1 MESKEKKVRSKRD
14 PQGRRRAIAQAAA
27 ELLLFEGP
35 KSVTHR
41 SVAKK
46 AQVPLGSTTQ
56 YFSSINE
63 LKRAGYDVISRGVE
77 RGYDELIAQSE
88 KAKNDSKALAACI
101 YDYVTNIEEVR
112 ADIVLSV
119 AAIKD
124 EELRA
129 LLERNNE
136 RYEASLKQYMSDNQ
150 AKMISVFTNGLMLE
164 TGIFAHQFSEEF
176 IVQTVEA
183 ILAKSKA

>member
-1 MESKEKKVRSKRD
+1 MIRRGVEE
-14 PQGRRRAIAQAAA
+14 PLRRRQLNFYFSRVLKA
-27 ELLLFEGP
+27 LLIEVLQ
-35 KSVTHR
+35 
-41 SVAKK
+41 KK

-112 ADIVLSV
+112 ADMVLSA

-183 ILAKSKA
+183 ILTKSKA

>member
-1 MESKEKKVRSKRD
+1 MENKEKKVRSKRD

-88 KAKNDSKALAACI
+88 KAKNDSEALAVCI

-112 ADIVLSV
+112 ADMVLSA

-176 IVQTVEA
+176 IVQA
-183 ILAKSKA
+183 LSLIHI

>member
-63 LKRAGYDVISRGVE
+63 LKRAGYDVISHGVE

-88 KAKNDSKALAACI
+88 KAKNDSEALAVCI

-112 ADIVLSV
+112 ADMVLSA

-176 IVQTVEA
+176 IVQAVET
-183 ILAKSKA
+183 ILTKSKA

>member
-56 YFSSINE
+56 YFSSING

-77 RGYDELIAQSE
+77 RGYDEFVAQSE
-88 KAKNDSKALAACI
+88 KAKDDSKALAACI
-101 YDYVTNIEEVR
+101 YNYVTNVEEVR
-112 ADIVLSV
+112 ADMVLSA

-176 IVQTVEA
+176 IVQAVET
-183 ILAKSKA
+183 ILTKSKA

>member
-1 MESKEKKVRSKRD
+1 MENKEKKVRSKRD

-88 KAKNDSKALAACI
+88 KAKDDSKALAACI

-112 ADIVLSV
+112 ADMVLSA

-164 TGIFAHQFSEEF
+164 TGIFARQFSEEF
-176 IVQTVEA
+176 IVQAVET
-183 ILAKSKA
+183 ILTKSKA

>member
-1 MESKEKKVRSKRD
+1 MENKEKKVRSKRD
-14 PQGRRRAIAQAAA
+14 PQGRRRAIAQAPA

-88 KAKNDSKALAACI
+88 KAKNDSEALAVCI

-112 ADIVLSV
+112 ADMVLSA

-176 IVQTVEA
+176 IVQAVET
-183 ILAKSKA
+183 ILTKSKA

>member
-1 MESKEKKVRSKRD
+1 MENKEKKVRSKRD

-88 KAKNDSKALAACI
+88 KAKNDSEALAVCI

-112 ADIVLSV
+112 ADMVLSA

-150 AKMISVFTNGLMLE
+150 AKMISVFINGLMLE

-176 IVQTVEA
+176 IVQAVET
-183 ILAKSKA
+183 ILTKSKA

>member
-1 MESKEKKVRSKRD
+1 MENKEKKVRSKRD

-46 AQVPLGSTTQ
+46 AQVSLGSTTQ

-88 KAKNDSKALAACI
+88 KAKNDSEALAVCI

-112 ADIVLSV
+112 ADMVLSA

-176 IVQTVEA
+176 IVQAVET
-183 ILAKSKA
+183 ILTKSKA

>member
-1 MESKEKKVRSKRD
+1 MENKEKKVRSKRD
-14 PQGRRRAIAQAAA
+14 PQGRRKAIAQAAA

-77 RGYDELIAQSE
+77 RGYDELIAQSK
-88 KAKNDSKALAACI
+88 KAKNDSEALAVCI

-112 ADIVLSV
+112 ADMVLSA

-176 IVQTVEA
+176 IVQAVET
-183 ILAKSKA
+183 ILTKSKA

>member
-1 MESKEKKVRSKRD
+1 MEDKEKKVRSKRD

-63 LKRAGYDVISRGVE
+63 LKRAGYHVISRGVE

-112 ADIVLSV
+112 ADIVLSA

-150 AKMISVFTNGLMLE
+150 AKMISVFANGLMLE

-183 ILAKSKA
+183 ILTKSKA

>member
-1 MESKEKKVRSKRD
+1 MEDKEKKVRSKRD

-27 ELLLFEGP
+27 ELLLIEGP

-183 ILAKSKA
+183 ILTKSKA

>member
-1 MESKEKKVRSKRD
+1 M
-14 PQGRRRAIAQAAA
+14 
-27 ELLLFEGP
+27 
-35 KSVTHR
+35 
-41 SVAKK
+41 
-46 AQVPLGSTTQ
+46 
-56 YFSSINE
+56 
-63 LKRAGYDVISRGVE
+63 KRAGYDVISRGVE

-88 KAKNDSKALAACI
+88 KAKNESKALAACI

-112 ADIVLSV
+112 ADMVLSA

-150 AKMISVFTNGLMLE
+150 AKMISVSPMVSCLKRGYLLISLVKNL
-164 TGIFAHQFSEEF
+164 SC
-176 IVQTVEA
+176 
-183 ILAKSKA
+183 KP

>member
-1 MESKEKKVRSKRD
+1 MENKEKKVRSKRD

-88 KAKNDSKALAACI
+88 KAKNDSDALAVCI

-112 ADIVLSV
+112 ADMVLSA

-176 IVQTVEA
+176 IVQAVET
-183 ILAKSKA
+183 ILTKSKA

>member
-1 MESKEKKVRSKRD
+1 MENKEKKVRSKRD

-77 RGYDELIAQSE
+77 RGYDELITQSE
-88 KAKNDSKALAACI
+88 KAKNDSEALTVCI

-112 ADIVLSV
+112 ADMVLSA

-176 IVQTVEA
+176 IVQAVET
-183 ILAKSKA
+183 ILTKSKA

>member
-1 MESKEKKVRSKRD
+1 MENKEKKVRSKRD

-88 KAKNDSKALAACI
+88 KAKNDSEALAVCI

-112 ADIVLSV
+112 ADMVLS
-119 AAIKD
+119 
-124 EELRA
+124 A

-176 IVQTVEA
+176 IVQAVET
-183 ILAKSKA
+183 ILTKSKA

>member
-1 MESKEKKVRSKRD
+1 MENKEKKVRSKRD

-88 KAKNDSKALAACI
+88 KAKDDSKALAACI

-112 ADIVLSV
+112 ADMVLSA

-176 IVQTVEA
+176 IVQAVET
-183 ILAKSKA
+183 ILTKSKA

>member
-112 ADIVLSV
+112 ADMVLSA

-164 TGIFAHQFSEEF
+164 TGIFAHQFSEEL
-176 IVQTVEA
+176 IVQIVEA
-183 ILAKSKA
+183 ILTKSKA

>member
-77 RGYDELIAQSE
+77 RGYDGLIAQSE

-112 ADIVLSV
+112 ADIVLSA

-183 ILAKSKA
+183 ILTKSKA

>member
-1 MESKEKKVRSKRD
+1 MENKEKKVRSKRD

-88 KAKNDSKALAACI
+88 KAKNDSEALAVCI

-112 ADIVLSV
+112 ADMVLSA

-150 AKMISVFTNGLMLE
+150 AKMISAFTNGLMLE

-176 IVQTVEA
+176 IVQAVET
-183 ILAKSKA
+183 ILTKSKA

>member
-14 PQGRRRAIAQAAA
+14 PQGRRRVIAQAAA

-77 RGYDELIAQSE
+77 RGYDEFVAQSE
-88 KAKNDSKALAACI
+88 KAKDDSKALAACI
-101 YDYVTNIEEVR
+101 YNYVTNVEEVR
-112 ADIVLSV
+112 ADMVLSA

-136 RYEASLKQYMSDNQ
+136 RYEASLKQYMSDSQ

-176 IVQTVEA
+176 IVQA
-183 ILAKSKA
+183 IETILTKSKA

>member
-41 SVAKK
+41 RVAKK

>member
-1 MESKEKKVRSKRD
+1 MEDKEKKVRSKCD

-112 ADIVLSV
+112 ADIVLSA

-176 IVQTVEA
+176 IVQIVEA
-183 ILAKSKA
+183 ILTKSKA

>member
-1 MESKEKKVRSKRD
+1 MENKEKKVRSKRD

-88 KAKNDSKALAACI
+88 KAKNESKALAVCI

-112 ADIVLSV
+112 ADMVLSA

-176 IVQTVEA
+176 IVQAVET
-183 ILAKSKA
+183 ILTKSKA

>member
-1 MESKEKKVRSKRD
+1 MENKEKKVRSKRD

-56 YFSSINE
+56 CFSSINE

-88 KAKNDSKALAACI
+88 KAKNDSEALAVCI

-112 ADIVLSV
+112 ADMVLSA

-176 IVQTVEA
+176 IVQAVET
-183 ILAKSKA
+183 ILTKSKA

>member
-46 AQVPLGSTTQ
+46 AQVPLGSTTH

-112 ADIVLSV
+112 ADMVLSA

-176 IVQTVEA
+176 IVQAVET
-183 ILAKSKA
+183 ILTKSKA

>member
-1 MESKEKKVRSKRD
+1 MENKEKKVRSKRD

-56 YFSSINE
+56 YFSSIDE

-88 KAKNDSKALAACI
+88 KAKNDSEALAVCI

-112 ADIVLSV
+112 ADMVLSA

-176 IVQTVEA
+176 IVQAVET
-183 ILAKSKA
+183 ILTKSKA

>member
-1 MESKEKKVRSKRD
+1 MEDKEKKVRSKRD

-112 ADIVLSV
+112 ADIVLSA

-136 RYEASLKQYMSDNQ
+136 RYEASLKQYMSDTQ

-176 IVQTVEA
+176 IVQIVEA
-183 ILAKSKA
+183 ILTKSKA

>member
-1 MESKEKKVRSKRD
+1 MENKEKKVRSKRD

-63 LKRAGYDVISRGVE
+63 LKRAGYDVISCGVE

-88 KAKNDSKALAACI
+88 KAKNDSEALAVCI

-112 ADIVLSV
+112 ADMVLSA

-176 IVQTVEA
+176 IVQAVET
-183 ILAKSKA
+183 ILTKSKA

>member
-1 MESKEKKVRSKRD
+1 MENKEKKVRSKRD

-41 SVAKK
+41 SVVKK

-88 KAKNDSKALAACI
+88 KAKNDSEALAVCI

-112 ADIVLSV
+112 ADMVLSA

-176 IVQTVEA
+176 IVQAVET
-183 ILAKSKA
+183 ILTKSKA

>member
-63 LKRAGYDVISRGVE
+63 LKRAGYDVISRGLE

-101 YDYVTNIEEVR
+101 YGYVTNIEEVR
-112 ADIVLSV
+112 ADMVLSA

-183 ILAKSKA
+183 ILTKSKA

>member
-1 MESKEKKVRSKRD
+1 MENKEKKVRSKRD

-88 KAKNDSKALAACI
+88 KAKNDSEALTVCI

-112 ADIVLSV
+112 ADMVLSA

-176 IVQTVEA
+176 IVQAVET
-183 ILAKSKA
+183 ILTKSKA

>member
-77 RGYDELIAQSE
+77 RGYDEFVAQSE
-88 KAKNDSKALAACI
+88 KAKDDSKALAACI
-101 YDYVTNIEEVR
+101 YNYVTNVEEVR
-112 ADIVLSV
+112 ADMVLSA

-176 IVQTVEA
+176 IVRAVET
-183 ILAKSKA
+183 ILTKSKA

>member
-1 MESKEKKVRSKRD
+1 M
-14 PQGRRRAIAQAAA
+14 
-27 ELLLFEGP
+27 
-35 KSVTHR
+35 
-41 SVAKK
+41 
-46 AQVPLGSTTQ
+46 
-56 YFSSINE
+56 
-63 LKRAGYDVISRGVE
+63 E

-112 ADIVLSV
+112 ADIVLSA

-136 RYEASLKQYMSDNQ
+136 RYEASLKQYMSDSQ

>member
-1 MESKEKKVRSKRD
+1 MENKEKKVRSKRD

-63 LKRAGYDVISRGVE
+63 LKRVGYDVISRGVE

-88 KAKNDSKALAACI
+88 KAKNDSEALAVCI

-112 ADIVLSV
+112 ADMVLSA

-176 IVQTVEA
+176 IVQAVET
-183 ILAKSKA
+183 ILTKSKA

>member
-1 MESKEKKVRSKRD
+1 M
-14 PQGRRRAIAQAAA
+14 
-27 ELLLFEGP
+27 
-35 KSVTHR
+35 
-41 SVAKK
+41 
-46 AQVPLGSTTQ
+46 
-56 YFSSINE
+56 
-63 LKRAGYDVISRGVE
+63 E

-88 KAKNDSKALAACI
+88 KAKNESKALAACI

-112 ADIVLSV
+112 ADMVLSA

-150 AKMISVFTNGLMLE
+150 AKMISVLTNGLMLE

-176 IVQTVEA
+176 IVQAVET
-183 ILAKSKA
+183 ILTKSKA

>member
-88 KAKNDSKALAACI
+88 KAKNDSEALAVCI

-112 ADIVLSV
+112 ADMVLSA

-176 IVQTVEA
+176 IVQAVET
-183 ILAKSKA
+183 ILTKSKA

>member
-1 MESKEKKVRSKRD
+1 MENKEKKVRSKRD

-88 KAKNDSKALAACI
+88 KAKNDSEALAVCI

-112 ADIVLSV
+112 ADMVLSA

-150 AKMISVFTNGLMLE
+150 AKMISVFTNGLMFE
-164 TGIFAHQFSEEF
+164 TGLFAHQFSEEF
-176 IVQTVEA
+176 IVQAVET
-183 ILAKSKA
+183 ILTKSKA